1 MIIIW
6 LLQTKYFILTK
17 KTRNIYKVLSLFHF
31 YQVSTP
37 PSFPLNMIMILLSS
51 LTTLTSSMFHASLT
65 LFCIEIQHISL
76 HTTLI
81 PSSLSCLPY
90 SLLCIYKAYIT
101 LHKILTSFLSCLPYC
116 LLCIYA
122 AYITAYNFYLLI
134 FILPPLLSYVYIFS
148 PYHFAYNFNLY
159 FFRVEC
165 SYPLVTAQLQ
175 EPPDRERVSGP
186 R

>member
-1 MIIIW
+1 MM
-6 LLQTKYFILTK
+6 K
-17 KTRNIYKVLSLFHF
+17 KKQEISTRFYHFFHF
-31 YQVSTP
+31 YQVTIP

-90 SLLCIYKAYIT
+90 SLLCICKAYIT

-116 LLCIYA
+116 LLHIYS

-134 FILPPLLSYVYIFS
+134 FILPHLLSYVYIFS

-165 SYPLVTAQLQ
+165 SYPWLLHNFKSL
-175 EPPDRERVSGP
+175 PIGRE
-186 R
+186 

>member
-1 MIIIW
+1 MIVTNKIFHIDN
-6 LLQTKYFILTK
+6 

-31 YQVSTP
+31 YQVIIP

-101 LHKILTSFLSCLPYC
+101 LCTILTSLFLSCLPDC
-116 LLCIYA
+116 LLCIA
-122 AYITAYNFYLLI
+122 AAFITAYNFDLLI
-134 FILPPLLSYVYIFS
+134 FIFPPLLSY
-148 PYHFAYNFNLY
+148 A
-159 FFRVEC
+159 
-165 SYPLVTAQLQ
+165 
-175 EPPDRERVSGP
+175 
-186 R
+186 